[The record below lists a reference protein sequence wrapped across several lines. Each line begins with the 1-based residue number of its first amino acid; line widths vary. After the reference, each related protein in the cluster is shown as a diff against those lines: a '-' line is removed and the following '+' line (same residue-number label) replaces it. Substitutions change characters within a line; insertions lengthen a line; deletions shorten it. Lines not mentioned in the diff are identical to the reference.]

1 MIRPSVQPAS
11 RTRVGPGV
19 GWKRTGAA
27 SVPAARAPLGLNA
40 RALGSRLRNAVG
52 MSRITFGGGRE
63 LSVKI
68 GMPNGLHKGAGLHR
82 LTFPAE
88 FDARNTIGGGV
99 PLTLN
104 VHAWLGASRGDW
116 LGPLLTDEQI
126 VTFDG
131 LPFSANLVLAL
142 SDEQLAVIEQRRAGS
157 DLTIWLTGYIVL
169 GYDPAVTGR
178 PTDER
183 WPSAIFSE
191 CITVLGEAW
200 VRLLSQAAAGMSLA
214 IVVPVPLDQS
224 TAGRVGK
231 HLRDAIAKVNDGE
244 NEDAVTATRKAIEA
258 MGRDWE
264 SEDAVAKI
272 PSRQRSLEQRLAM
285 LRHSLFAIACL
296 SAHEDDVAVTVDW
309 DREKAL
315 AVIAGA
321 SALAACREA
330 RSGS

>member
-1 MIRPSVQPAS
+1 
-11 RTRVGPGV
+11 
-19 GWKRTGAA
+19 
-27 SVPAARAPLGLNA
+27 
-40 RALGSRLRNAVG
+40 

-178 PTDER
+178 STASGQLAGSR
-183 WPSAIFSE
+183 S
-191 CITVLGEAW
+191 
-200 VRLLSQAAAGMSLA
+200 AAGSSGAASRLGAGLRSAGAHRLSRSSASGGEGRNRLAGVAMSSDWCGRSWLYSRRQA
-214 IVVPVPLDQS
+214 S
-224 TAGRVGK
+224 TA
-231 HLRDAIAKVNDGE
+231 A
-244 NEDAVTATRKAIEA
+244 
-258 MGRDWE
+258 
-264 SEDAVAKI
+264 
-272 PSRQRSLEQRLAM
+272 
-285 LRHSLFAIACL
+285 
-296 SAHEDDVAVTVDW
+296 
-309 DREKAL
+309 
-315 AVIAGA
+315 
-321 SALAACREA
+321 
-330 RSGS
+330 